1 MDMMM
6 CNGNVFKKLKVLE
19 SLEFYTHTHTHTH
32 IYKPCREKN
41 WYKEAMNESS
51 WSRFLC
57 GKKVFIGDRVGTTLS
72 YAINV

>member
-19 SLEFYTHTHTHTH
+19 TLEFYTHTHT
-32 IYKPCREKN
+32 YKPCREKN
-41 WYKEAMNESS
+41 WYKEATIESS

-57 GKKVFIGDRVGTTLS
+57 DERLWIATGLTILVMTDG
-72 YAINV
+72 